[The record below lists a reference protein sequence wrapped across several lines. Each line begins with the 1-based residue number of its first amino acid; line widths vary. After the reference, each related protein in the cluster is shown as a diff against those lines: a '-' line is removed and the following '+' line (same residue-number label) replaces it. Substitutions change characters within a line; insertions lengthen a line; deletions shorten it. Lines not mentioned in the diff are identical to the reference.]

1 MILLLCSIV
10 FGADSKVTDMNE
22 LTDVAGT
29 DLLYVIDNPGGT
41 PESKKITVLNLFD
54 MIDTSAEL
62 ISIVGDETGTG
73 YLVFNTAPSFVTSI
87 TLGTTLITEPNVTNW
102 NTAYG
107 WGDWSGEGFLTS
119 YSETDPCFALSDV
132 NDVNSTDISNWN
144 TAYGWGDWSGEGF
157 LTSYSETDP
166 CFALSDANDIT
177 TADKTNWDTA
187 YGWGDWSGEGFLT
200 AETDPCFTAW
210 YSATNFLQLQVGI
223 EPNDIVMIDSNS
235 VLVQKL
241 KHINITM
248 TSPADIVCAD
258 MIPIWHNTSGYTFNI
273 VEIKAWSDSDNVSLE
288 LEEIPSETDFSS
300 PTQTQAIEIAT
311 DGTDCF
317 YFVDTTI
324 TNPVIETGHL
334 LAIDFD
340 TTDDPNY
347 VKLTITGYYED

>member
-1 MILLLCSIV
+1 MLILLLCSFA

-29 DLLYVIDNPGGT
+29 DLLYVIDDPGGT
-41 PESKKITVLNLFD
+41 PASKKITVLNLFD

-62 ISIVGDETGTG
+62 LAILGDETGTG
-73 YLVFNTAPSFVTSI
+73 SLVFNTAPSFVTSI
-87 TLGTTLITEPNVTNW
+87 TLGTTLITEPNV
-102 NTAYG
+102 A
-107 WGDWSGEGFLTS
+107 
-119 YSETDPCFALSDV
+119 
-132 NDVNSTDISNWN
+132 NWN

-187 YGWGDWSGEGFLT
+187 YGWGNHASAGYLTSYSESDPCHVAWLATSPLAGFLS
-200 AETDPCFTAW
+200 AET
-210 YSATNFLQLQVGI
+210 GI
-223 EPNDIVMIDSNS
+223 EPNDLVVIDSNS
-235 VLVQKL
+235 IIAQKM

-258 MIPIWHNTSGYTFNI
+258 FIPIWHNTSGYTFNI
-273 VEIKAWSDSDNVSLE
+273 VEIYAWSNIDNVSLE
-288 LEEIPSETDFSS
+288 LEEIPSETDFST
-300 PTQTQAIEIAT
+300 PTQVQSIEIAT
-311 DGTDCF
+311 DGTDCY
-317 YFVDTTI
+317 YFNTTTPTAPI
-324 TNPVIETGHL
+324 IETGHL

-340 TTDDPNY
+340 TTDDPNW